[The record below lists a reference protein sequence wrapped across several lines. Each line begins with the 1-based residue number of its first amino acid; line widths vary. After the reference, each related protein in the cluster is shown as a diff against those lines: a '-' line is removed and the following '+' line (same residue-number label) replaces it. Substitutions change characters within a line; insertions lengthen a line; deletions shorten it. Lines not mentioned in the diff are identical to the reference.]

1 MLPITTVQANG
12 HSELEAA
19 KPEPEKIRVWREEQ
33 EKMLKQKDQEE
44 AIKKEE
50 LKQQAKLELAD
61 WDARYKE
68 QLEKSKKNNRS
79 VLSQSSFLS

>member
-1 MLPITTVQANG
+1 
-12 HSELEAA
+12 
-19 KPEPEKIRVWREEQ
+19 
-33 EKMLKQKDQEE
+33 MLKQKDQEE

-79 VLSQSSFLS
+79 VSSQSSFLS